1 MNPVDVR
8 QIQWCLKVLARIS
21 SLPTLSEDDRVW
33 LQAQQMV
40 RRTDPL
46 LSYQQLLSELRN
58 IYNLKLITG
67 RLTS

>member
-1 MNPVDVR
+1 MNPIDVR
-8 QIQWCLKVLARIS
+8 QIQWCLKRLDRIEIK
-21 SLPTLSEDDRVW
+21 PFLSEDDRVW

-46 LSYQQLLSELRN
+46 LSYQQLVSELRN